1 MKIKY
6 HDSDWLRT
14 ILNQTGMN
22 LPDIR
27 DEIQFLLWENLFD
40 NEQLSIDNVAHSVC
54 NQLLKWS
61 SIKVGS
67 FGSITAAPA
76 SFPVIGSIG
85 ASVCT
90 TTIDV
95 AYLIRSQIELC
106 YAISAVFDT
115 DITEDN
121 LKAITLALLEYD
133 NNNELLADIARSS
146 FNSLINSLAAKYLKK
161 GIDCVAPDIAQKLL
175 SRMLNRVS
183 AKWIPF
189 ISIPINAAINVS
201 DIRKT
206 GNRAIS
212 YFQLRNT

>member
-1 MKIKY
+1 MKKTY
-6 HDSDWLRT
+6 NDSDWLIK
-14 ILNQTGMN
+14 ILNQTGLS
-22 LPDIR
+22 LPDLR
-27 DEIQFLLWENLFD
+27 DEVQFLIWEDQFD
-40 NEQLSIDNVAHSVC
+40 NNHLSTVVVAHNVC
-54 NQLLKWS
+54 DKLIKWS

-67 FGSITAAPA
+67 FGSITAAPS

-115 DITEDN
+115 DISEEK
-121 LKAITLALLEYD
+121 LKAITLALIDYD
-133 NNNELLADIARSS
+133 KNNDVLADIAKTS
-146 FNSLINSLAAKYLKK
+146 FKSLINGLATKYLKK
-161 GIDCVAPDIAQKLL
+161 GIERVAPDIAQKLM
-175 SRMLNRVS
+175 SRMLNRIS
-183 AKWIPF
+183 AKWVPF
-189 ISIPINAAINVS
+189 ISIPVNAALNIS

-212 YFQLRNT
+212 YFQLNN

>member
-1 MKIKY
+1 MKQTS
-6 HDSDWLRT
+6 HDSDWLLT
-14 ILNQTGMN
+14 ILNQTGLN
-22 LPDIR
+22 LPDLR
-27 DEIQFLLWENLFD
+27 DEIQFLMWEDLFD
-40 NEQLSIDNVAHSVC
+40 NNHLTAEEVEKNVC
-54 NQLLKWS
+54 NKLMKWS

-90 TTIDV
+90 TTVDV

-115 DITEDN
+115 DISEEK
-121 LKAITLALLEYD
+121 LKAITLALIDYD
-133 NNNELLADIARSS
+133 KNNDVLADIARTS
-146 FNSLINSLAAKYLKK
+146 FKSLINGLAAKYLKK
-161 GIDCVAPDIAQKLL
+161 GIERVAPDIAQKLM
-175 SRMLNRVS
+175 SRMLSRIS
-183 AKWIPF
+183 AKWVPF
-189 ISIPINAAINVS
+189 MSIPVNAALNVS

-212 YFQLRNT
+212 YFELKN